1 MQERLRVVEEETE
14 LGRAEFRHKKER
26 VMPGDKATSET
37 DEARFRA
44 VDKDVGGSEAVTA
57 VWAGGVI
64 SGARPEAVGIVGM
77 KGVSR
82 N

>member
-1 MQERLRVVEEETE
+1 MKKKTE
-14 LGRAEFRHKKER
+14 LGCAEFRHEKER

-44 VDKDVGGSEAVTA
+44 VDKNVGGSETVTA
-57 VWAGGVI
+57 MWAGGVI
-64 SGARPEAVGIVGM
+64 SGARPKAVGIVGM

-82 N
+82 D

>member
-1 MQERLRVVEEETE
+1 M
-14 LGRAEFRHKKER
+14 GRAEFRHEKER
-26 VMPGDKATSET
+26 VMPGDKASSET

-44 VDKDVGGSEAVTA
+44 MNKDVGGSETVTA

-64 SGARPEAVGIVGM
+64 SGARPKAVRIVGM

-82 N
+82 D

>member
-1 MQERLRVVEEETE
+1 M
-14 LGRAEFRHKKER
+14 GRAEFRHKKER

-44 VDKDVGGSEAVTA
+44 VDENVRRGETVTA
-57 VWAGGVI
+57 MWAGGVI
-64 SGARPEAVGIVGM
+64 SGARPKTVGVIGM

-82 N
+82 D